1 MGELWP
7 KALVFII
14 RFGRIEKKKMTQ
26 STALVV
32 GASGGIGSAVAIAI
46 AREGVALALIGRNL
60 EVLTENAK
68 VCVESGGQAF
78 PVVCDISQTAAIE
91 GVVGEAIGKLGGL
104 NYLINCAG
112 ASIRGKLHEID
123 LDHCD
128 TIIDTNLRAH
138 YYFARHSLP
147 EINRHPGGAVIK
159 IGSVNAP
166 YSGSSAYPASNQGLR
181 GYAEVLFEDVREFG
195 TKVCT
200 IRPGYVN
207 TELVRSDNLD
217 SALMIQ
223 PEDIAQTV
231 LFVLSMPGT
240 ACPTE
245 ISILPQRSP
254 YLKLDDRSE

>member
-1 MGELWP
+1 
-7 KALVFII
+7 
-14 RFGRIEKKKMTQ
+14 MTH
-26 STALVV
+26 SKALVV
-32 GASGGIGSAVAIAI
+32 GASGGIGSAVVIAL
-46 AREGVALALIGRNL
+46 AREGVASALIGRNL

-68 VCVESGGQAF
+68 ICIESGVQAF
-78 PVVCDISQTAAIE
+78 PIVCDISQSSTIE
-91 GVVGEAIGKLGGL
+91 GTVAEAIDKLGGL

-123 LDHCD
+123 LEYCD
-128 TIIDTNLRAH
+128 TIVDTNLKAH
-138 YYFARHSLP
+138 YYFARYSLP

-181 GYAEVLFEDVREFG
+181 GYAEVLFEDVREYG

-207 TELVRSDNLD
+207 TALVHSDDLD

-223 PEDIAQTV
+223 PEDIAQSV
-231 LFVLSMPGT
+231 LFVLSMAGT

-245 ISILPQRSP
+245 ITMLPQRSP
-254 YLKLDDRSE
+254 YRSR